1 MGLKKMESKTA
12 FGKAVRGPVLLAAL
26 LFLFWGLSGC
36 GEAREQVEADGR
48 WRLTAEGFLLS
59 NQIILSALEALG
71 REKERRQR
79 AAQNHDFRVT
89 G

>member
-36 GEAREQVEADGR
+36 GAAREKVETDGR
-48 WRLTAEGFLLS
+48 LNVVTT
-59 NQIILSALEALG
+59 I
-71 REKERRQR
+71 
-79 AAQNHDFRVT
+79 FRWPET